1 MYHEKIYL
9 YENRKDVSLTAY
21 ILDDSNEIRNGLS
34 RGAVLILP
42 GGAYLLCSDREAEPV
57 AMSFAAMGYHAFVLR
72 YSVYGKGN
80 SLPESSKPLAAMEH
94 CVFPNP
100 LYDVARAMEHISKR
114 ANEWLVDTEKIAI
127 CGFSAGGHNAAMY
140 SVYWNKPL
148 LTDLFGKGADTSF
161 LRPAASILCYPLTD
175 FTLLK
180 DAPITDENIRDAAHV
195 AYFGTENP
203 TDKQILQASPSKLV
217 DKSTPPTF
225 LWTTADDTVTRV
237 NQTLAMANSLAANS
251 IPFEMHIFESGLHGL
266 SLANHITAGN
276 KEGYENADA
285 AKWIRLCEAWLRKR
299 VKF

>member
-1 MYHEKIYL
+1 MYYEKIYL

-21 ILDDSNEIRNGLS
+21 ILDDSNEMRNGLP

-80 SLPESSKPLAAMEH
+80 SMPEITEPIAVMEH
-94 CVFPNP
+94 SVFPNP
-100 LYDVARAMEHISKR
+100 LHDVSRAMEKINKR
-114 ANEWLVDTEKIAI
+114 ARQWRVDMGKIAL

-140 SVYWNKPL
+140 SVYWDKPL
-148 LTDLFGKGADTSF
+148 LTDLFGNGVDTSF

-175 FTLLK
+175 FTLLR
-180 DAPITDENIRDAAHV
+180 DAPIADEDIRDAAYV
-195 AYFGTENP
+195 AYFGTTNP
-203 TDKQILQASPSKLV
+203 TDEQILQASPPKLV

-237 NQTLAMANSLAANS
+237 NQTLAMANSLAANHV
-251 IPFEMHIFESGLHGL
+251 PFEMHVFENGLHGL
-266 SLANHITAGN
+266 SLANYVTAGD
-276 KEGYENADA
+276 KKGYENADA
-285 AKWIRLCEAWLRKR
+285 AKWIGLCEAWLKKR
-299 VKF
+299 V